1 MGAGKSRLFHE
12 RVDRAIREAPEKGAS
27 LVEFALVL
35 PILLMLLFGI
45 VTGGLALNSKNSL
58 NNAAREGARYG
69 ATLPVDPTMND
80 FLDDVADVA
89 IRSATSEL
97 DDGIPGRTVCVAY
110 VFPNGSS
117 ATDQTATLRIDAS
130 GARDYTGPVCF
141 ADGRPD
147 TERRVQ
153 VRVTRAVDFFAL
165 VFSRVL
171 TLDEQS
177 VSRYER
183 LQ

>member
-1 MGAGKSRLFHE
+1 MGGGRARSTRE
-12 RVDRAIREAPEKGAS
+12 RIYRVLGEAPERGAS

-35 PILLMLLFGI
+35 PILMMLLFGI

-69 ATLPVDPTMND
+69 ATLPVDPTMNA
-80 FLDDVADVA
+80 FLADVADVA

-97 DDGIPGRTVCVAY
+97 DNGIPGRTVCVAY
-110 VFPNGSS
+110 VHPAGSL
-117 ATDQTATLRIDAS
+117 ATDQTAALRIDAGGVS
-130 GARDYTGPVCF
+130 AFSPNPCF
-141 ADGRPD
+141 ADGRPND
-147 TERRVQ
+147 ERRVQ
-153 VRVTRAVDFFAL
+153 VRVTRDVDFFAL
-165 VFSRVL
+165 VISRTL

>member
-1 MGAGKSRLFHE
+1 MGGGRARSTRE
-12 RVDRAIREAPEKGAS
+12 RIYRVVGEAPERGAS
-27 LVEFALVL
+27 LVEFAIVL
-35 PILLMLLFGI
+35 PILMMLLFGI

-69 ATLPVDPTMND
+69 ATLPVDPTMNA
-80 FLDDVADVA
+80 FLTDVADVA

-97 DDGIPGRTVCVAY
+97 DNGIPGRTVCVAY
-110 VFPNGSS
+110 VHPAGSV
-117 ATDQTATLRIDAS
+117 ATDQTAALRIDAG
-130 GARDYTGPVCF
+130 GASAFSANPCF
-141 ADGRPD
+141 ADGRPND
-147 TERRVQ
+147 ERRVQ
-153 VRVTRAVDFFAL
+153 VRVTRDVDFFAL
-165 VFSRVL
+165 VISRTL

>member
-1 MGAGKSRLFHE
+1 MGAGKFRSIRERLGK
-12 RVDRAIREAPEKGAS
+12 AMAEAPERGAS
-27 LVEFALVL
+27 LVEFAIVL
-35 PILLMLLFGI
+35 PILMMLLFGI

-69 ATLPVDPTMND
+69 ATLPVDTTMSD

-97 DDGIPGRTVCVAY
+97 DDGVPGRTVCVAY
-110 VFPNGSS
+110 VHPAGSS
-117 ATDQTATLRIDAS
+117 ATDRTSAVRIDAA
-130 GARDYTGPVCF
+130 GASAYSVSPCF

-147 TERRVQ
+147 DERRVQ
-153 VRVTRAVDFFAL
+153 VRVTRDVDFFAL